1 MQDIRKLRVWQEAR
15 VLGQSVFAITQPI
28 SDRDFPGLVSQF
40 RRAATSIGANIAE
53 GAAHVSPREF
63 ARYLQQALASAAE
76 VEHHAAV
83 AVDLGALSAWD
94 SAAVTEDARRL
105 QRMLVLL
112 HRRVTAAQKSKPST
126 VHRKPKARPPT
137 PGTKSI
143 NAVSSDRPP

>member
-1 MQDIRKLRVWQEAR
+1 MAMQDIRKLRVWQEAR
-15 VLGQSVFAITQPI
+15 VLGQSVFSITKPI

-40 RRAATSIGANIAE
+40 RRAATSVGANIAE

-83 AVDLGALSAWD
+83 AADLGALAAWD
-94 SAAVTEDARRL
+94 AAAVTEDARRL

-112 HRRVTAAQKSKPST
+112 HLRVTAAAKSKPST
-126 VHRKPKARPPT
+126 VNRKPSP
-137 PGTKSI
+137 
-143 NAVSSDRPP
+143 